1 MGEAGRVRGL
11 PGPEEQHLHP
21 GLQWGREGHS
31 VAPISRRGHTSS
43 SLQRDSVPAGTLTAQ
58 V

>member
-1 MGEAGRVRGL
+1 MSGP

-21 GLQWGREGHS
+21 GLQWGREGRS
-31 VAPISRRGHTSS
+31 VAPISRRGP
-43 SLQRDSVPAGTLTAQ
+43 SLSPAKDSMLAGTLTTK